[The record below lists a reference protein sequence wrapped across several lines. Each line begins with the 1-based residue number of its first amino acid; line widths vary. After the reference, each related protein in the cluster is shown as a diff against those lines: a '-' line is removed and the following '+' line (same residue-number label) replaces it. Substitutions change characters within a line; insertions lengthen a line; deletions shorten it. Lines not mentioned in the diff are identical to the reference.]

1 MHACNMLG
9 HPQHP
14 LGDATAL
21 RTANATQRRLGRLFQ
36 WSLATMEKNTCSNRF
51 SPSNTPPLCGVTL
64 HFLHNRV
71 YGINVEVYNRSDY
84 VEVSSYC

>member
-21 RTANATQRRLGRLFQ
+21 TVKDCNKCDPRRLGNSSSGALPR
-36 WSLATMEKNTCSNRF
+36 WKKTHVRTGF

-71 YGINVEVYNRSDY
+71 YGINVSIQ
-84 VEVSSYC
+84 